1 MPWTLTIFWLRRLS
15 CSLSILT
22 CLLNI
27 RSVSA
32 TSTLTS
38 IRIPTAFSTQLPS
51 FWRLSIAILW
61 SLVMMTSPFTHG
73 VAQTSRTSWRSRK
86 TMRKQLL
93 LSWSKTTAQQDIF
106 WRLPTQLLRTTLTA
120 SQSASSPMKEM
131 VRRSRCIRHPM
142 SVMRAHG
149 LALR

>member
-1 MPWTLTIFWLRRLS
+1 MIFWLRRLS

-38 IRIPTAFSTQLPS
+38 IKIPTASSTQLPS
-51 FWRLSIAILW
+51 SWHLSIAILW
-61 SLVMMTSPFTHG
+61 SLVMMTSPFIHG
-73 VAQTSRTSWRSRK
+73 VAQTSKTSWRSRK
-86 TMRKQLL
+86 TTRKRLL

-106 WRLPTQLLRTTLTA
+106 WRLLTQLLRTILTA
-120 SQSASSPMKEM
+120 SQSVSSPMKEM
-131 VRRSRCIRHPM
+131 ARRSRCIRHPM
-142 SVMRAHG
+142 SVMRAPG